1 MDACLVNVTLC
12 PRSLGPHAPG
22 GVWTWA
28 RYFSLDPAH
37 YPPPSAPTAW
47 GPKPLEGLDLGPL
60 LHRASCGLLRRMRAL
75 GARLA
80 RAEAAAM
87 RAEVQV
93 AADDGDV
100 MRVELFLDAWDAAVA
115 GGGAAVAGGGAA
127 VAGGDAAVAGGN
139 AAVAGGDAA
148 VAGGGGCG
156 YLEGLGF
163 VCHKPYLEGL
173 GFVCHKP

>member
-1 MDACLVNVTLC
+1 M
-12 PRSLGPHAPG
+12 
-22 GVWTWA
+22 
-28 RYFSLDPAH
+28 
-37 YPPPSAPTAW
+37 
-47 GPKPLEGLDLGPL
+47 
-60 LHRASCGLLRRMRAL
+60 
-75 GARLA
+75 A

-100 MRVELFLDAWDAAVA
+100 MRVELFLDAWD
-115 GGGAAVAGGGAA
+115 AAVAGGGAA